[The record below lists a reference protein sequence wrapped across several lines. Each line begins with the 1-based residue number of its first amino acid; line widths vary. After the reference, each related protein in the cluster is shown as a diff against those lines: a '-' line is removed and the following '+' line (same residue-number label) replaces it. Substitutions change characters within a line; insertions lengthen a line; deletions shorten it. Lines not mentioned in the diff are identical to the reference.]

1 MNARP
6 KGKTKILF
14 SLSMFACSLR
24 SREKFR
30 LKTAKVFTG
39 MEAKPLRLE
48 SRRVNPAKALL
59 ISLQDY

>member
-14 SLSMFACSLR
+14 SISVLARSLR

-30 LKTAKVFTG
+30 LKTAKVFTE

-48 SRRVNPAKALL
+48 SRQVNPAKALL
-59 ISLQDY
+59 ISRQDY